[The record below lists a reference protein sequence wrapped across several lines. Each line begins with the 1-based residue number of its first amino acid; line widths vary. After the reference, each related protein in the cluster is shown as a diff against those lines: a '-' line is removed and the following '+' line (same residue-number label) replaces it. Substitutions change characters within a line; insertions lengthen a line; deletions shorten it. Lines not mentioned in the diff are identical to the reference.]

1 MVLQMVSRTFRPD
14 LRVTEYTVLLLPAT
28 SDAGRTA
35 IEIKVTSDFP
45 IPARRAGLVR
55 PLRLAW
61 FTHIA

>member
-1 MVLQMVSRTFRPD
+1 MSSKLTSRTFRPV
-14 LRVTEYTVLLLPAT
+14 LRVAEYTVLLLPAT

-35 IEIKVTSDFP
+35 VEIKVTSDFP

-61 FTHIA
+61 FTHVA